1 MNCFGLFPGCKVDK
15 VERSEAGLVISL
27 RAQRRHAPCSNCD
40 SFSRRVHST
49 HTRSVR
55 DTAIGEQ
62 AVYLHLRVRRF
73 YCLNTNCPQR
83 TFTESLKLFAPHAR
97 RTFRLIN
104 LQTTVGAF
112 LGGEAGSRL
121 LQKLRMPL
129 CGASLLQSI
138 RTLSTECYPTPRVLG
153 VDDWAV
159 KKGRSYGTILI
170 DLEKHKVVDLLSDRS
185 AAALELWLK
194 ASPGVEIIVRDRAY
208 DYVTGANAGA
218 PEAVQVADRWHLL
231 HNLRE
236 MFERWLGTVVAKLR
250 QLPISSEL
258 QPQVAELR
266 ASQYRSSRPTRAAKE
281 AAVTSRERRLGLFN
295 EVKALYASGLPLL
308 TISKKL
314 NIDRKTVR
322 AYAYADGFP
331 ERPPRPYTAS
341 VLHPYLEY
349 LEKRHAEGCEN
360 ALQLHRE
367 IHELG
372 FRSTAWHVLR
382 WMQPRRREPSKN
394 TPGKRQAKG
403 QREREV
409 LAAAATKLVLPSAP
423 QLSWLA
429 LQDEKD
435 LSTENRIILNH
446 LLQDTNF
453 AFMRAHAMA
462 LRTMICSRASAPF
475 DAWLDTSESS
485 EIAQLKTFAA
495 GLRRDYAEVRAALE
509 LPWSN
514 GQTEGQVNKLKLIKR
529 QMYGRANFDLLR
541 QRVLLAT

>member
-1 MNCFGLFPGCKVDK
+1 MGK
-15 VERSEAGLVISL
+15 
-27 RAQRRHAPCSNCD
+27 
-40 SFSRRVHST
+40 
-49 HTRSVR
+49 
-55 DTAIGEQ
+55 Q
-62 AVYLHLRVRRF
+62 AVRLHLRVRRF
-73 YCLNTNCPQR
+73 YCFNLSCQQQ
-83 TFTESLKLFAPHAR
+83 TFTERLTLFAPHAR
-97 RTFRLIN
+97 RTERLKYV
-104 LQTTVGAF
+104 QAQVGMV

-121 LQKLRMPL
+121 LATLEMPL
-129 CGASLLQSI
+129 SAANILQDI
-138 RTLSTECYPTPRVLG
+138 RVQATEHYATPRVLG
-153 VDDWAV
+153 VDDWAI
-159 KKGRSYGTILI
+159 KKGRSYGTILV
-170 DLEKHKVVDLLSDRS
+170 DLEKHQVVDLLSERS

-208 DYVTGANAGA
+208 DYMMGATAGA
-218 PEAVQVADRWHLL
+218 PKAVQVADRWHLL

-236 MFERWLGTVVAKLR
+236 MLERWFGTIVSKLR

-266 ASQYRSSRPTRAAKE
+266 ASQYRSSKPTRAAKE
-281 AAVTSRERRLGLFN
+281 AAAASRERRLRLFN
-295 EVKALYASGLPLL
+295 EVKTLYTSGSPLL

-322 AYAYADGFP
+322 AYAYADSFP
-331 ERPPRPYTAS
+331 ERPPRPYTAT
-341 VLHPYLEY
+341 VLNPYLEH

-360 ALQLHRE
+360 ALQLYRE

-372 FRSTAWHVLR
+372 FRSTPWHVLR
-382 WMQPRRREPSKN
+382 WMQPRRREPSKH
-394 TPGKRQAKG
+394 TPGKWQAKG
-403 QREREV
+403 QKEREV
-409 LAAAATKLVLPSAP
+409 PDAVTTKLVLPSAP

-429 LQDEKD
+429 LHDEQD
-435 LSTENRIILNH
+435 LSAENRLILNY

-453 AFMRAHAMA
+453 AFMRAHARA
-462 LRTMICSRASAPF
+462 LRTMICSQASATF
-475 DAWLDTSESS
+475 DTWLNTSESS